1 MYKETTKYTTCRVAV
16 DSQHFPWRQAAQCS
30 PLFQFA
36 TSRGPRQLDRCDAV
50 LFGFSITMFKEGDE
64 NISFEYRHIL
74 RTNKNVYLLN
84 VEDYKSRAP
93 MESD

>member
-1 MYKETTKYTTCRVAV
+1 
-16 DSQHFPWRQAAQCS
+16 
-30 PLFQFA
+30 
-36 TSRGPRQLDRCDAV
+36 
-50 LFGFSITMFKEGDE
+50 MFKEGDE